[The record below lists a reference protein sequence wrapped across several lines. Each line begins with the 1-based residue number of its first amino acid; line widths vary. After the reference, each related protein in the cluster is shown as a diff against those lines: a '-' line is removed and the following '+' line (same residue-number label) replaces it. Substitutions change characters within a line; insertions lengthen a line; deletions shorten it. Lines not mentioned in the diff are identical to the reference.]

1 VLRSL
6 AAELYISL
14 RLNSFM
20 VRVDKQWYLSDFYNQ
35 YENCLNGK
43 TIHELIDMF
52 NLEHGINV
60 ASSARFKFL
69 RELNRAFRE
78 SGYDCASIESGE
90 KGLTFKYP
98 IKLDGRTIVQ
108 IIE

>member
-1 VLRSL
+1 
-6 AAELYISL
+6 
-14 RLNSFM
+14 M

-35 YENCLNGK
+35 YENCLNGN

-52 NLEHGINV
+52 NFEHGINV